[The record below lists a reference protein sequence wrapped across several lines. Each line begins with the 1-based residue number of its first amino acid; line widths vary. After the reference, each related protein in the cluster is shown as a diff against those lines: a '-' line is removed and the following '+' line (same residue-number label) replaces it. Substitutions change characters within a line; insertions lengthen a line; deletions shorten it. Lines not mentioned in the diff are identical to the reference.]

1 MNIDN
6 PSSPVLKYQKNT
18 KRSAKIISTSYPG
31 KTKAIVKFN
40 SIVQNSAGEIAED
53 IVWQATIDYEIDK
66 INPNLPSGSRFNF
79 TVTDYQ
85 LKLIKDRSQK

>member
-6 PSSPVLKYQKNT
+6 PSSPVMKYQKKI
-18 KRSAKIISTSYPG
+18 KRTTKIISTSYP
-31 KTKAIVKFN
+31 KRPKAIVKFN
-40 SIVQNSAGEIAED
+40 SIVQDYAGEITED

-66 INPNLPSGSRFNF
+66 INTNLPSGSRFNF

-85 LKLIKDRSQK
+85 LKLIEDRSKK